1 MLFPTYYFDLY
12 EKVINNEIDESEI
25 KKIIVKADSY
35 EKILKQI
42 YYHFKNNQL
51 NIEWLEH

>member
-1 MLFPTYYFDLY
+1 MD
-12 EKVINNEIDESEI
+12 EKEIKIIPEIDESEI